1 MWERIRDRFG
11 FGHRDREE
19 SDRDRFD
26 SGGGYYSH
34 GNSGN
39 DRSGGYGGNYGG
51 NFGGGNYGNYGG
63 SNDRKPDSNDNV
75 APASS
80 RHSPF

>member
-11 FGHRDREE
+11 FGQRDREE
-19 SDRDRFD
+19 VDRDRGG
-26 SGGGYYSH
+26 SGGYYGH
-34 GNSGN
+34 GNKVDN

-63 SNDRKPDSNDNV
+63 SNDRHRDSNDM
-75 APASS
+75 
-80 RHSPF
+80 

>member
-11 FGHRDREE
+11 GGHRDREE
-19 SDRDRFD
+19 LDRDRGD
-26 SGGGYYSH
+26 SGCGYYSH

-39 DRSGGYGGNYGG
+39 DRSGGYGENYGG

-63 SNDRKPDSNDNV
+63 SNDRKRDSND
-75 APASS
+75 
-80 RHSPF
+80 

>member
-11 FGHRDREE
+11 LGRRDREE
-19 SDRDRFD
+19 LDRDRSD
-26 SGGGYYSH
+26 SGGYYGH

-39 DRSGGYGGNYGG
+39 DRSGGYGENYGG

-63 SNDRKPDSNDNV
+63 SNDRKPDSDDM
-75 APASS
+75 
-80 RHSPF
+80 